1 MTRCKGNT
9 IAVWGIFA
17 LGAACI
23 GAIVYARDKDI
34 TAALSPL
41 AGVALGG
48 LVQFIT
54 NRGVEPQKSAEA
66 GDTGEGG

>member
-17 LGAACI
+17 LGAGCI
-23 GAIVYARDKDI
+23 GAIVYARDQDI

-54 NRGVEPQKSAEA
+54 NRGTEA
-66 GDTGEGG
+66 TAAPVGDPPNGLN